1 MALTTAASA
10 VEDAITLLM
19 LLDWPEG
26 TARSAVEHVCV
37 ALTRVGNRHT
47 AYETLRRDRHARAL
61 LDLPRRSWTALLKA
75 LLGHPHPAS
84 AATTTGRGVLLR
96 LLLGETLDLLL
107 RDDDLIL
114 ALALAAPNGRGGEP
128 S

>member
-1 MALTTAASA
+1 MSR
-10 VEDAITLLM
+10 DGG
-19 LLDWPEG
+19 PRYP
-26 TARSAVEHVCV
+26 RSRPVHA
-37 ALTRVGNRHT
+37 G
-47 AYETLRRDRHARAL
+47 RRTHEID
-61 LDLPRRSWTALLKA
+61 TALL
-75 LLGHPHPAS
+75 GNPHPAY

-114 ALALAAPNGRGGEP
+114 ALALAAPNSRGGEP

>member
-1 MALTTAASA
+1 MKAS
-10 VEDAITLLM
+10 
-19 LLDWPEG
+19 
-26 TARSAVEHVCV
+26 
-37 ALTRVGNRHT
+37 TRQS
-47 AYETLRRDRHARAL
+47 AYEALRRDRHARAL
-61 LDLPRRSWTALLKA
+61 LDLPRRTWTALLKA
-75 LLGHPHPAS
+75 LLGNPHPAY

-96 LLLGETLDLLL
+96 LLLGESLDLLL